1 MATPMEQ
8 IVMVEKALKMLT
20 TVVQD
25 NAPRHGLGNAQSE
38 ADRCEQVH
46 VFLRCIGKSS
56 SLAENQRLLLP
67 KHLTVVDA
75 RLAMEAER
83 GAPMRQESV
92 RDENGFRFSKSM
104 LNEPLWKFSNGCK
117 LNLSF
122 QDDWSK
128 EVGKDFKG
136 AWETTKSAVGL
147 GG

>member
-67 KHLTVVDA
+67 KHSTVVDRASQWRPNAA
-75 RLAMEAER
+75 RPCGKSQCAMRMVFASR
-83 GAPMRQESV
+83 RVCSTSRYG
-92 RDENGFRFSKSM
+92 
-104 LNEPLWKFSNGCK
+104 
-117 LNLSF
+117 SF
-122 QDDWSK
+122 QTAA
-128 EVGKDFKG
+128 G
-136 AWETTKSAVGL
+136 
-147 GG
+147 